1 MVLPMSTFAVAVGAW
16 SIQDLSF
23 HYTESHIPIR
33 SVGQVYIDTWTL
45 FDIDISQLT
54 INNGQWTK
62 NWTWKRDK
70 RQHETWDK
78 EHGT

>member
-33 SVGQVYIDTWTL
+33 SVGQVYNIYL
-45 FDIDISQLT
+45 DIRHS
-54 INNGQWTK
+54 QWTK